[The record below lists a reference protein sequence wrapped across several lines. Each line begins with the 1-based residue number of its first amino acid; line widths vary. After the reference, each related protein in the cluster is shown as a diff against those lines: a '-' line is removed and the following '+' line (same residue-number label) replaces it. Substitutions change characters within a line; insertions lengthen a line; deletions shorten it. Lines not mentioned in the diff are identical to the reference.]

1 MEAHT
6 GAVTFPRE
14 WTRRRRRPRLAEI
27 RAAIRRR
34 RDERAE
40 RAYSMRV
47 AGPAMHS
54 VPGSEHSHLV
64 RRPRGF

>member
-14 WTRRRRRPRLAEI
+14 WAQSPRRPRLAAIREAI
-27 RAAIRRR
+27 TQRRAAS
-34 RDERAE
+34 AE
-40 RAYSMRV
+40 RAHSMRQS
-47 AGPAMHS
+47 ASPRYS
-54 VPGSEHSHLV
+54 VPGSEHSHLL

>member
-6 GAVTFPRE
+6 GAVTFPSE
-14 WTRRRRRPRLAEI
+14 WTQRGRRSRLAEI
-27 RAAIRRR
+27 RATLSRRR
-34 RDERAE
+34 AARAE

-47 AGPAMHS
+47 SGPQTYS

>member
-6 GAVTFPRE
+6 GAITFPRE
-14 WTRRRRRPRLAEI
+14 WSRSRRRSRLAEI
-27 RAAIRRR
+27 RALIRRR
-34 RDERAE
+34 QMARAE

-47 AGPAMHS
+47 SGPDTHS
-54 VPGSEHSHLV
+54 IPGSEHSHLV

>member
-14 WTRRRRRPRLAEI
+14 WSRSRRRSRLAEI
-27 RAAIRRR
+27 RAAVRRGR
-34 RDERAE
+34 AARAE
-40 RAYSMRV
+40 RAYSMMV
-47 AGPAMHS
+47 SGPETRS
-54 VPGSEHSHLV
+54 IPGSEHSHLV

>member
-6 GAVTFPRE
+6 GAVTFPTE
-14 WTRRRRRPRLAEI
+14 WTKSPRRSRLAEI
-27 RAAIRRR
+27 RAALRRR
-34 RDERAE
+34 RLVRVE

-47 AGPAMHS
+47 SGPRAYS
-54 VPGSEHSHLV
+54 VPGSEHSHLI

>member
-6 GAVTFPRE
+6 GTVTFPRK
-14 WTRRRRRPRLAEI
+14 WTRSRRRSRLVEI

-34 RDERAE
+34 RLARTE

-47 AGPAMHS
+47 NGPEAYS
-54 VPGSEHSHLV
+54 VPGSEHSHLL

>member
-6 GAVTFPRE
+6 GTVTFPGK
-14 WTRRRRRPRLAEI
+14 WTQSPRRSRLTEL

-34 RDERAE
+34 RVARAE
-40 RAYSMRV
+40 RAYSMQV
-47 AGPAMHS
+47 SGPRSYS

-64 RRPRGF
+64 HRPRGF

>member
-14 WTRRRRRPRLAEI
+14 WAQRPRRRRLAEI

-34 RDERAE
+34 RAANAE
-40 RAYSMRV
+40 RAYSMRES
-47 AGPAMHS
+47 ATQMYS
-54 VPGSEHSHLV
+54 VPGSEHSHLI

>member
-14 WTRRRRRPRLAEI
+14 WAQRPRRSRLAEI
-27 RAAIRRR
+27 RNAIRRKR
-34 RDERAE
+34 AERAE
-40 RAYSMRV
+40 RAYSLRQSVRV
-47 AGPAMHS
+47 YS

>member
-6 GAVTFPRE
+6 GAVTFPSE
-14 WTRRRRRPRLAEI
+14 WKRSPRRSRLAEI
-27 RAAIRRR
+27 RAAISRRR
-34 RDERAE
+34 AARAE
-40 RAYSMRV
+40 RAHSLRV
-47 AGPAMHS
+47 SGPQTYS